1 MGGEENARRA
11 DPVGYTSAMPL
22 RFKNRSFA
30 VRAVAV
36 GVFAAL
42 LSVAF
47 WAPKTSAQASR
58 LQEAAPGVW
67 FRPGERDQGHCNNTI
82 IEMEDYLIVID
93 ANFPSGASLVM
104 EDIKT
109 VSSKPVKYVFDT
121 HHHGD
126 HLYGNPLW
134 TKAGATTLAYHT
146 VLQEIARYE
155 PNGWQSAA
163 ASRPD
168 VEELGLA
175 TAEPPMEVFSEI
187 PYVLQDATRR
197 VEFHFFGWAH
207 TRGDGFAYLPNEAV
221 LVTGDAIVNG
231 PYNFMA
237 HGNISNWP
245 NVIERA
251 KRLQFDKVLPGHGP
265 IGGREVP
272 DGQQAFL
279 REIHAAV
286 DDAIGQGQ
294 SLADMVTMTDG
305 APTATS
311 IELSSAVHNWVGPS
325 FPQQVAF
332 AYEEISQGKPHGE
345 IVGGK

>member
-1 MGGEENARRA
+1 
-11 DPVGYTSAMPL
+11 MPHS
-22 RFKNRSFA
+22 FKSRSFA
-30 VRAVAV
+30 IRVVASAA
-36 GVFAAL
+36 FAAL

-47 WAPKTSAQASR
+47 WAPRSSAQGSR
-58 LQEAAPGVW
+58 LQEVAPGVW
-67 FRPGERDQGHCNNTI
+67 FRLGERDQGHCNNTI

-93 ANFPSGASLVM
+93 ANFPSGAELAM
-104 EDIKT
+104 TDIKS

-126 HLYGNPLW
+126 HLYGNPVW

-155 PNGWQSAA
+155 PQGWQSAA
-163 ASRPD
+163 ANRPD
-168 VEELGLA
+168 VAALGLA
-175 TAEPPMEVFSEI
+175 TAEPPMQVFTQI
-187 PYVLQDATRR
+187 PHVIQDATRR

-207 TRGDGFAYLPNEAV
+207 TRGDGFAYLPNEGV

-231 PYNFMA
+231 PFNFMG
-237 HGNISNWP
+237 HGNVGNWP

-251 KRLQFDKVLPGHGP
+251 KGLRFDKVLPGHGP
-265 IGGREVP
+265 MGGREVP
-272 DGQQAFL
+272 DGQQAFM

-286 DDAIGQGQ
+286 SGAIGQGQ
-294 SLADMVTMTDG
+294 SLADIVKMTDG

-311 IELSSAVHNWVGPS
+311 LQLSAAVQNWVGPS
-325 FPQQVAF
+325 FPQQVMLT
-332 AYEEISQGKPHGE
+332 YEEISEGKPHGE